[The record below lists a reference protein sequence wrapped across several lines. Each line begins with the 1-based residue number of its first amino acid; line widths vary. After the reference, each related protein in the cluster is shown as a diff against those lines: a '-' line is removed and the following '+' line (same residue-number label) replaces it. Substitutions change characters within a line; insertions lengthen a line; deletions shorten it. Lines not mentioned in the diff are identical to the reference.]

1 MSRKL
6 KTFKPE
12 ELLFDSKETK
22 EILLFFFPNE
32 KHSIPKIKVNN
43 QVRGFAQGLL
53 LEAVDAS
60 YKIGFIEALFKS
72 TANPTSSMLSVIRKF
87 AIKASK
93 HWFQHNVTKDD
104 LRKVKIYEAVRSRL
118 QINFKSVMRLLVQG
132 LDIQNLVSMLSKPSF
147 DHYA

>member
-32 KHSIPKIKVNN
+32 KHSIPKIKVDNK
-43 QVRGFAQGLL
+43 VRGFAQGLL

-60 YKIGFIEALFKS
+60 YKMGLVEALFSS
-72 TANPTSSMLSVIRKF
+72 TANPTSSMLSVVGKF
-87 AIKASK
+87 AIKASI
-93 HWFQHNVTKDD
+93 HWFKHAKKGD
-104 LRKVKIYEAVRSRL
+104 LRKVKIYESVRRVL
-118 QINFKSVMRLLVQG
+118 QRNFKSVMRLVVQG
-132 LDIQNLVSMLSKPSF
+132 LDIQGLVSMLSKPSF
-147 DHYA
+147 DQYA